1 MKEEGIMS
9 LECHCQ
15 TAVDVA
21 TSSESAFQAA
31 ERMHQRTVGTLVVV
45 DNTNSPIGI
54 VTDRDLTIRVVA
66 AGRDPYSTTVRDV
79 MTPSPVVIRPC
90 STISQ
95 ALETMNDGQFR
106 RLPIVNEL
114 GHLIGLVTLDDLVLR
129 FAQELAQVGNLVE
142 SQMPRHAAETT

>member
-1 MKEEGIMS
+1 MS

-15 TAVDVA
+15 ITVDVA
-21 TSSESAFQAA
+21 TPSESTFQAA

-45 DNTNSPIGI
+45 DNTNFPIGI

-66 AGRDPYSTTVRDV
+66 AGRDPYSTTVREV
-79 MTPSPVVIRPC
+79 MTPSPVVIRPS

-95 ALETMNDGQFR
+95 AIATMNDGQFR

-114 GHLIGLVTLDDLVLR
+114 GHLIGLVTLDDLVIR

-142 SQMPRHAAETT
+142 SQMPRRAAETT